1 MIALRSLAHSHKQHP
16 PLCVFYTHSLPNK
29 TPLSSRAQ
37 PRGWK
42 SPRGTSTTKPNSRTA
57 SGCRSHAYSPLS
69 DISRSSSTLE
79 GVLSSAF
86 VFASLVSSLSLSS
99 CVSSLACQARE
110 RARALPSLSS
120 SFCLAVS
127 HPITGTRLKGPL
139 IALSRARASIGC
151 YDGSD
156 TINTNCN
163 KPARPVK
170 LSESN
175 LLAVLKKVV
184 YLTGTKRTTQKA
196 PPRPEATTPQH
207 TPVAP
212 VAPSLARGRR
222 SPDRSGT
229 PNRPKR
235 ARQRRALTAQT
246 STSRSPIEGQE
257 PRAPR
262 HAPVELTAPRARARH
277 LHPHGAWLSHEW
289 PALMTG
295 ASSSSQKGGLLSRA
309 PQGLLLISK
318 GDLPSPQL
326 RFPPPRGRARAPRG
340 ACAVRAA

>member
-1 MIALRSLAHSHKQHP
+1 MLDCFTQSRAFPQTTPPSLCILHTLSTKQ
-16 PLCVFYTHSLPNK
+16 N
-29 TPLSSRAQ
+29 TPLISSTTSRL
-37 PRGWK
+37 K
-42 SPRGTSTTKPNSRTA
+42 SPRGDFTKTPTPGRHPAVSHTRTHPYRIYRA
-57 SGCRSHAYSPLS
+57 PVRLWRGC
-69 DISRSSSTLE
+69 
-79 GVLSSAF
+79 SA
-86 VFASLVSSLSLSS
+86 LSLSS

-212 VAPSLARGRR
+212 VAPAA
-222 SPDRSGT
+222 PVA
-229 PNRPKR
+229 PVPRPVRDSKS
-235 ARQRRALTAQT
+235 AKTGKAARRAH
-246 STSRSPIEGQE
+246 RSDVPL
-257 PRAPR
+257 A
-262 HAPVELTAPRARARH
+262 
-277 LHPHGAWLSHEW
+277 
-289 PALMTG
+289 
-295 ASSSSQKGGLLSRA
+295 
-309 PQGLLLISK
+309 
-318 GDLPSPQL
+318 D
-326 RFPPPRGRARAPRG
+326 
-340 ACAVRAA
+340 